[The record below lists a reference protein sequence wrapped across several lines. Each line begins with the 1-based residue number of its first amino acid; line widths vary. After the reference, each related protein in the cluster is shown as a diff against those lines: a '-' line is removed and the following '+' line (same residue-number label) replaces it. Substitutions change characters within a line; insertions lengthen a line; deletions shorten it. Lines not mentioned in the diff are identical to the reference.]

1 MDKKTPRPNNPFIDG
16 RFFKLLKDSNST
28 GENTGWM
35 PQHIYQDNAQLTGFL
50 KTHSYGEYIFDWAWA
65 DFYHKYQ
72 IPYYPKLIHAIP
84 FTPVNAPKLIANTS
98 SQMQQLAEQSFENYQ
113 QTHALSGE
121 HYLFI
126 NELEASLLET
136 LDFKMMK
143 TLQYHWRNRWESFNH
158 FLDTL
163 SKNRRKMIK
172 KERKKIAESE
182 LEIKTYTGKEAQEI
196 MPDVFNLYL
205 TTISKKKAYAYLT
218 QDFFKLIPQYLEEN
232 LVIYMASLDG
242 KNMAMSI
249 FIESDDTL
257 YGRYWGI
264 LPEYQET
271 YPGLH
276 FEMCYY
282 LGMERCF
289 MRGMKLFEAGA
300 QGEHKLWRGFE
311 PVEILSAHHLKIKEL
326 FNPVK
331 EYIDEQNRENSL
343 RIEHLK
349 TYLPYRD

>member
-1 MDKKTPRPNNPFIDG
+1 MPRPSNPFIDG
-16 RFFKLLKDSNST
+16 RFFELLKKSNSI
-28 GENTGWM
+28 GDNTGW
-35 PQHIYQDNAQLTGFL
+35 QSHHLENHEANLSGFI

-84 FTPVNAPKLIANTS
+84 FTPVNAPKLIANTE
-98 SQMQQLAEQSFENYQ
+98 SQMHDIAAQSFEKYQ
-113 QTHALSGE
+113 ATHPLSGE

-126 NELEASLLET
+126 NELEASILER
-136 LDFKMMK
+136 LDFKVMK
-143 TLQYHWRNRWESFNH
+143 TLQYHWRNRWENFNH
-158 FLDTL
+158 FLDSL
-163 SKNRRKMIK
+163 SKNRRKMIR
-172 KERKKIAESE
+172 KERKKIAESQ
-182 LEIKTYTGKEAQEI
+182 LEIKLYSGEAAEEI
-196 MPDVFNLYL
+196 MSDVFKLYL
-205 TTISKKKAYAYLT
+205 STISKKNAYAYLT
-218 QDFFKLIPQYLEEN
+218 QDFFNLIPKYLDDN
-232 LVIYMASLDG
+232 LVIYMASLD
-242 KNMAMSI
+242 NQNIAMSI
-249 FIESDDTL
+249 FVESDDTL

-264 LPEYQET
+264 LPEYQDS

-289 MRGMKLFEAGA
+289 EKDMKLFEAGA

-311 PVEILSAHHLKIKEL
+311 PVEILSAHHLKIAEL
-326 FNPVK
+326 YRPIK
-331 EYIDEQNRENSL
+331 DYIDEQNRENAL